1 MASHGERICLCC
13 LVWMNIQE
21 RAGLAGMSGE
31 ISEKALPEL
40 LGAKPDNYAGDV
52 SPQEAFRVLSENS
65 SAVLVDVRTLPEW
78 NFVGVSD
85 LSSIS
90 KEPVFEEWQCYP
102 TMKVNEN
109 FVADVSAKIGGK
121 DTPVLFLC
129 RSGARSR
136 AAAIA
141 LAAQGFS
148 YAYNISGGFEGDLDE
163 ARHRGNRNG
172 WKASDLPWKQG

>member
-1 MASHGERICLCC
+1 
-13 LVWMNIQE
+13 
-21 RAGLAGMSGE
+21 MSGE
-31 ISEKALPEL
+31 KGGTVLPEL
-40 LGAKPDNYAGDV
+40 LGAKPDDYAGDV
-52 SPQEAFRVLSENS
+52 SPQEAWRVLSINS
-65 SAVLVDVRTLPEW
+65 DAVLVDVRTLPEW

-85 LSSIS
+85 LASIS

-109 FVADVSAKIGGK
+109 FVVDVSAKVGGK
-121 DTPVLFLC
+121 NTPILFLC
-129 RSGARSR
+129 RSGARSK

-141 LAAQGFS
+141 FTAQG
-148 YAYNISGGFEGDLDE
+148 YAHAHNISGGFEGDLDE